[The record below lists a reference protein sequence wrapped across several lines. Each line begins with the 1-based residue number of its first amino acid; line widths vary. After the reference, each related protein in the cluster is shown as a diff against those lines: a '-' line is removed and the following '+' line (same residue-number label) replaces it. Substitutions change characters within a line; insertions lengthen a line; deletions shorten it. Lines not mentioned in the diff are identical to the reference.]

1 MASHSCLS
9 RSFLFLNSWAC
20 CMAPVERS
28 FVHSPS
34 LLLMG
39 RDSSPIG
46 MRIQRNVACMSSV
59 LPIVSCVKNL
69 FKFERKTGER
79 EERIEK
85 TNHVRHHRLIPKTC
99 QSLWCKVQV
108 SHESRQSRPKS
119 PAQKLQPLRRHHI
132 CTLGSIDK

>member
-1 MASHSCLS
+1 
-9 RSFLFLNSWAC
+9 
-20 CMAPVERS
+20 MAPVERS

-99 QSLWCKVQV
+99 TYLDFHHCFVKYV
-108 SHESRQSRPKS
+108 SH
-119 PAQKLQPLRRHHI
+119 KLEMSAHCLHMF
-132 CTLGSIDK
+132 LVLLSE